1 MYVHQELYKLYLYDS
16 CDQYIQNTAC
26 SSLHLYLKRMRVPLH
41 AICLVLVVVA
51 PPALF
56 PAGAACLNISK
67 GICLKS
73 GLRPQAA
80 IWTVWITAGFVQPF
94 PTGGTSPRIILVDL
108 YECVAAAE
116 WTEGVL

>member
-51 PPALF
+51 PPALSESSA
-56 PAGAACLNISK
+56 AGFDIRQIEGFK
-67 GICLKS
+67 G
-73 GLRPQAA
+73 GLRPHTAIRAVWVAA
-80 IWTVWITAGFVQPF
+80 RLIQPLAA
-94 PTGGTSPRIILVDL
+94 GGTSPRIVFVDL
-108 YECVAAAE
+108 YLCFTAAE
-116 WTEGVL
+116 WTDGIL